1 MFKLLKKVLR
11 IITFSQYMYTAP
23 SLPLFTKLSLL
34 NIYQKNDFLIGS
46 FSFSLNSKVLSSYFS
61 DFCIG
66 NAQVHGYNTRE
77 KGHLHKIFSRT
88 NYGKYSTKN
97 KVIDIWNRIPL
108 NIKCSASIKIFK
120 RKLKFFLLSHAYS
133 TVISIQINYIHI
145 GIFLIYV

>member
-1 MFKLLKKVLR
+1 MGISFGEITIPQVLINCSNYKKKALR
-11 IITFSQYMYTAP
+11 IITFSQYTAP

-34 NIYQKNDFLIGS
+34 NIYQINDFLIRS
-46 FSFSLNSKVLSSYFS
+46 FSFSLNSKVLPSYFS

-97 KVIDIWNRIPL
+97 KVVDIWNRIPL
-108 NIKCSASIKIFK
+108 SIKCSASVKIFK
-120 RKLKFFLLSHAYS
+120 RKLNFFLLSHV
-133 TVISIQINYIHI
+133 VIVQ
-145 GIFLIYV
+145 